1 MEKTSI
7 DLNIFKDLFGST
19 SDPSLKISNE
29 GLVLNSLP
37 SSPVGHDVHQY
48 LEYAIPVQLL
58 GLVAEKGPHN
68 RDRPS

>member
-1 MEKTSI
+1 
-7 DLNIFKDLFGST
+7 
-19 SDPSLKISNE
+19 
-29 GLVLNSLP
+29 
-37 SSPVGHDVHQY
+37 